1 MKVSGSPVE
10 VFASGTT
17 IVDHT
22 GKSYLDFAG
31 GYGVFTLGHRH
42 PRVVAAVR
50 DQLERIAL
58 SGRTMFNP
66 LMGRL
71 ARRLAEISP
80 GDLQISFLANS
91 GAEAVEG
98 ALKLARAAT
107 KRAKIVKTGDAFH
120 GKTLGALS
128 VSGNPTHRMPF
139 EPLLAGIVEVP
150 FGDPDALASAL
161 EDAAAFIVE
170 PIQGEGGVI
179 IPPPGYL
186 ARARE
191 LCDRFG
197 ALLIVDEVQTGLGRC
212 GLLFACEADGIV
224 PDVMTLA
231 KGLSGGVV
239 PIGAYVAR
247 SACWNAAY
255 AKAPLLHTST
265 FGGNELACAAALAA
279 LDVLFE
285 EDLTANARARGE
297 ELLNGLR
304 AIAERYPAVIAEVR
318 GRGLLVGVEL
328 RHEGYGG
335 TIIPEL
341 LKRGVTAA
349 WTLNRQ
355 RVIRLEPP
363 LIVTSGEIAQVRA
376 AFGEAV
382 GVAYATLGTL
392 CDTVRR
398 GDDRDRRAGTRG
410 LRVGEGTRAVPGVH
424 ARRRIGHGPRAP
436 SRLRDH
442 ALEDARRRRAD
453 RMDGR
458 RPLRRRADDDHLSFD
473 RGRSRRLR
481 GDVDVR
487 AARRPNRGAVGRR
500 VRFRRPDARR
510 ADRAD
515 AAAESA
521 REQ

>member
-1 MKVSGSPVE
+1 LLDQVYADYRDCLNPPLARVMKVSGSPVE
-10 VFASGTT
+10 VRAEGTT

-50 DQLERIAL
+50 DQLEKIAL

-71 ARRLAEISP
+71 ARRLAEITP
-80 GDLQISFLANS
+80 GDLQISFFANS

-107 KRAKIVKTGDAFH
+107 RRVKYVATANAFH
-120 GKTLGALS
+120 GKTFGALS
-128 VSGNPTHRMPF
+128 VSGHEVYRAPF
-139 EPLLAGIVEVP
+139 EPLVPDVVHVP
-150 FGDPDALASAL
+150 FGDARELESAL
-161 EDAAAFIVE
+161 SDAAAFIVE
-170 PIQGEGGVI
+170 PVQAEGGI
-179 IPPPGYL
+179 IVPPPGYL
-186 ARARE
+186 AQARA

-212 GLLFACEADGIV
+212 GALFACTEDGVV

-231 KGLSGGVV
+231 KGLSGGVI

-247 SACWNAAY
+247 AACWNAAY

-279 LDVLFE
+279 LDVLIG
-285 EDLTANARARGE
+285 EDLSSNARARGA
-297 ELLNGLR
+297 ELLAGAR
-304 AIAERYPAVIAEVR
+304 AIAQRHPGVIAEVR

-328 RHEGYGG
+328 RHEGYAGM
-335 TIIPEL
+335 IIPEM

-363 LIVTSGEIAQVRA
+363 LIVTANEIATALAVLEA
-376 AFGEAV
+376 SVSVAFAQ
-382 GVAYATLGTL
+382 LG
-392 CDTVRR
+392 
-398 GDDRDRRAGTRG
+398 
-410 LRVGEGTRAVPGVH
+410 
-424 ARRRIGHGPRAP
+424 
-436 SRLRDH
+436 
-442 ALEDARRRRAD
+442 
-453 RMDGR
+453 
-458 RPLRRRADDDHLSFD
+458 PL
-473 RGRSRRLR
+473 
-481 GDVDVR
+481 
-487 AARRPNRGAVGRR
+487 
-500 VRFRRPDARR
+500 
-510 ADRAD
+510 
-515 AAAESA
+515 
-521 REQ
+521 